1 MRILDV
7 SSYGVI
13 QAKRPGIA
21 TVKAVSTCDPHNFD
35 EIVVKVFPS
44 QDVCYDMDDMD
55 HKLDNDL
62 SEPIYVSKR
71 KPIWKTC
78 LKMTDLVIFL
88 VGGIFAVVCSYCFS
102 RDGSVMPINRCSKK
116 QFKGSS
122 MRRIRRYR
130 R

>member
-44 QDVCYDMDDMD
+44 QDACYDMDDMD

-62 SEPIYVSKR
+62 SEPIYES
-71 KPIWKTC
+71 IAC
-78 LKMTDLVIFL
+78 LKFFCVIVFLAIVIFL
-88 VGGIFAVVCSYCFS
+88 IVDHYCF
-102 RDGSVMPINRCSKK
+102 RHNCYVMPVSLCSKTQPK
-116 QFKGSS
+116 RLS
-122 MRRIRRYR
+122 MRRTSRKRL
-130 R
+130 